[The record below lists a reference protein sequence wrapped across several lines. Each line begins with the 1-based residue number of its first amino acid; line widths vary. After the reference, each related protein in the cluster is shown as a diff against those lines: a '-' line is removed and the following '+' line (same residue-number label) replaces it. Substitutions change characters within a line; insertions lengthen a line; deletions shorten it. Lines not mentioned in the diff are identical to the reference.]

1 MLVLTALTFALV
13 KESFYD
19 DDALCYSCLWL
30 SLCALQVPAPS
41 IILHSLCFK
50 LHYTSPFVIFF
61 FIVHISVSF
70 ILVGLIHPS
79 PLFCCKTKHTH
90 NTKQY
95 KNFFSTSDAMI
106 LGPLTLG
113 FLTLFC
119 LSSCCLYYAPRLDS
133 TPPQVNI
140 CSRYFVKRSACFIL
154 IMI

>member
-1 MLVLTALTFALV
+1 MMP
-13 KESFYD
+13 
-19 DDALCYSCLWL
+19 LCYSSLWL
-30 SLCALQVPAPS
+30 SLCALRVPAPS

-50 LHYTSPFVIFF
+50 LHYNSPFVFF
-61 FIVHISVSF
+61 FLVHISVSF
-70 ILVGLIHPS
+70 IFGWFNSSHS
-79 PLFCCKTKHTH
+79 SASKQSTQH
-90 NTKQY
+90 KQY

-106 LGPLTLG
+106 LGSLTLD

-140 CSRYFVKRSACFIL
+140 CQRYYVKRSACFIL